1 MGKRFLESR
10 EIYSMVHVKKQ
21 ERQIL
26 YAFLLNEGVIAVKE
40 ENVGKHEQTKIDN
53 LKILCVMTSLD
64 SRGFA
69 KKTFTWAHRYFT
81 ITQEG
86 CAFLRAQ
93 LGITKENVNPKTH
106 QQRPQEQ
113 MPGRDG
119 GERRQMTRGRGGFG
133 GDRARGGF
141 DGSANRQ
148 EGDTREF
155 AKPQA

>member
-1 MGKRFLESR
+1 M
-10 EIYSMVHVKKQ
+10 
-21 ERQIL
+21 
-26 YAFLLNEGVIAVKE
+26 
-40 ENVGKHEQTKIDN
+40 
-53 LKILCVMTSLD
+53 CVMTSMD

-113 MPGRDG
+113 MPGREG
-119 GERRQMTRGRGGFG
+119 GDRRQMTRGRGGFRGGRGFGG
-133 GDRARGGF
+133 GDRGNF
-141 DGSANRQ
+141 DGQANRPQ
-148 EGDTREF
+148 GETREF
-155 AKPQA
+155 AKPQQAAPQDM

>member
-1 MGKRFLESR
+1 MGK
-10 EIYSMVHVKKQ
+10 IYWIDLKQSMVHVKKN

-53 LKILCVMTSLD
+53 LKVMCVMTSMD

-69 KKTFTWAHRYFT
+69 KKTFTWAHRYYT

-113 MPGRDG
+113 MPGR
-119 GERRQMTRGRGGFG
+119 EG
-133 GDRARGGF
+133 GDRAERGERNF
-141 DGSANRQ
+141 DGQANRPQ
-148 EGDTREF
+148 GDNREF
-155 AKPQA
+155 AKPQQ